1 MSETESPSADV
12 DWPRGFEGARIA
24 NLLHFAGLTPEQ
36 KLQWLADMLELMQLA
51 REARGPDAAQST
63 AETPPS

>member
-1 MSETESPSADV
+1 MSETGTPTDDA

-36 KLQWLADMLELMQLA
+36 KVQRLADMLELMQLA
-51 REARGPDAAQST
+51 RQARDRNPTAA
-63 AETPPS
+63 PP